1 MVSQR
6 HPGNMYNIKG
16 LKDYLLK
23 KYFLEILAYVKV
35 LTNVLVI
42 SIYCFYYFYNSS
54 LQAARNK
61 MQWWSRMKQFKGF
74 KGAWAD
80 KQRSNFFRLRSQI
93 FTNQSSIIISIIST
107 IFEKFHRSTL
117 KICRLNNVIFE
128 NIPKFQCHYYHG
140 NSKQWNISIHILYL
154 R

>member
-61 MQWWSRMKQFKGF
+61 MR
-74 KGAWAD
+74 
-80 KQRSNFFRLRSQI
+80 
-93 FTNQSSIIISIIST
+93 
-107 IFEKFHRSTL
+107 
-117 KICRLNNVIFE
+117 
-128 NIPKFQCHYYHG
+128 
-140 NSKQWNISIHILYL
+140 
-154 R
+154 